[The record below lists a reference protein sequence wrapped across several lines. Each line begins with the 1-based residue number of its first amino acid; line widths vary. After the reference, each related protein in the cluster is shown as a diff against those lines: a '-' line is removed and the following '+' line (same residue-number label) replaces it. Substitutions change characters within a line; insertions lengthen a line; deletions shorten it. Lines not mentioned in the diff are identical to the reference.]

1 MRIREFGLDL
11 RPLRG
16 GSRLAWVLAARLLG
30 LISIGLTSVG
40 VVVQVYALTGSSFQV
55 AAVSLVLGAGLL
67 VGLLAGG
74 VLADGRE
81 RRGLILLGSGWA
93 VVTFAALA
101 LNAAADQPRVWLIY
115 LLGALFGVTEGIAE
129 SALTAVVPSLVPADQ
144 LPPTGALVTATTT
157 VGAIAGPLLGGLL
170 VAGPG
175 LSTTYAM
182 AALGAAGAIPL
193 LARLGAL
200 PPEPPTGSESGGGA
214 AWWHAMR
221 EGVSFVRRTRL
232 VAAVLL
238 VDLCGAL
245 FATPAALFPQ
255 FADRV
260 FAAGP
265 GAVGLLTAAP
275 AAGAAL
281 ASVVSGWTVRL
292 RRPGRVLLGVVGAY
306 GVVIVGFGAS
316 PVLGLGLVFLALGGA
331 ADTVSEILRRTL
343 LMQHTTARLQGRVGS
358 LWLAQAMTAPALGGV
373 LLGLGAGV
381 VGPAVAVVAGGA
393 LCLVTAALVGWCYP
407 ELWRHRAGGSH
418 ADPVDVDRAAA
429 VSSTGEV
436 TTATIQLS

>member
-1 MRIREFGLDL
+1 MRVREFGLDL

-30 LISIGLTSVG
+30 LLSIGLTSVA

-55 AAVSLVLGAGLL
+55 AMVSLVLGAGLL

-81 RRGLILLGSGWA
+81 RRSLILLGSGWA
-93 VVTFAALA
+93 VVTFGALA
-101 LNAAADQPRVWLIY
+101 LNAAADHPRLWVIY
-115 LLGALFGVTEGIAE
+115 LLGALFGLTEGCAE

-144 LPPTGALVTATTT
+144 LPATGALVTVTTT
-157 VGAIAGPLLGGLL
+157 VGAITGPVVGGAL

-175 LSTTYAM
+175 LATTYAL
-182 AALGAAGAIPL
+182 AALGAAGAVPL

-200 PPEPPTGSESGGGA
+200 PPQAPGDAESVAPAGRA
-214 AWWHAMR
+214 AWWPALR
-221 EGVSFVRRTRL
+221 EGLAFIRRSRI
-232 VAAVLL
+232 VAAVLV

-255 FADRV
+255 FAERV

-265 GAVGLLTAAP
+265 SAVGLLTAAP
-275 AAGAAL
+275 AAGAAV
-281 ASVVSGWTVRL
+281 ASLLSGWTGRL

-306 GVVIVGFGAS
+306 GLVTIGFGAS
-316 PVLGLGLVFLALGGA
+316 PVLGLGLAFLALAGA
-331 ADTVSEILRRTL
+331 ADTISEILRRTL
-343 LMQHTTARLQGRVGS
+343 LMQHTSAHLQGRVGS

-373 LLGLGAGV
+373 LLGLAAGLT
-381 VGPAVAVVAGGA
+381 GPSAAVALGGA
-393 LCLVTAALVGWCYP
+393 LCVGATVLVGWCYP
-407 ELWRHRAGGSH
+407 QLWRHRAVGAGPK
-418 ADPVDVDRAAA
+418 AGRDVAEPPCDDVR
-429 VSSTGEV
+429 
-436 TTATIQLS
+436 TATVQS